1 MEKSRAERRGDDS
14 LVCDDSVLTVAATT
28 VDSGGNKILVT
39 VSAVLAGTDTATW
52 INEAQPGCCEVVV
65 YCGPDSD
72 GDRGLMVV
80 WICQEQSPTEYVWN
94 CCRAK
99 LGKAIEETRRVD
111 PW

>member
-1 MEKSRAERRGDDS
+1 MEGLRAERSGDDS
-14 LVCDDSVLTVAATT
+14 RVCDDSVLTVGCKA
-28 VDSGGNKILVT
+28 VDGGGNKILVT

-65 YCGPDSD
+65 YCGADAD
-72 GDRGLMVV
+72 GYRGLMVV
-80 WICQEQSPTEYVWN
+80 WICQSQDPTEYVWN

-99 LGKAIEETRRVD
+99 LGKAVEDTRRVD